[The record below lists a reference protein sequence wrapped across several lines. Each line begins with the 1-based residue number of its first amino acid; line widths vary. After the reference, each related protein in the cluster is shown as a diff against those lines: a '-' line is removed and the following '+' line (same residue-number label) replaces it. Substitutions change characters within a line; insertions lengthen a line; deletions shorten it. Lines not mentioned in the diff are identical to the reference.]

1 MNYGLQISSSG
12 LLTSL
17 SRQDALTSNLANV
30 NTVGYKAITPVV
42 RHRDTAA
49 IEDGLDHLP
58 SNDLLERLGAGPLMG
73 PSRISFKPGPLLEGG
88 ELDLAI
94 DGEGFFLV
102 RQGAGAGAEGDSLRL
117 TRDGRMALDSSGRLV
132 QAASGLPILNASNQ
146 PIYLPPG
153 APLDIDAEGRIYDA
167 DGAMLDQVG
176 LVTADTARLRPEG
189 EGLLAAPPGVIQRAF
204 PGAGRIVHRF
214 VEGSSVDPIDA
225 LRDITSAA
233 GSVSANTAMIDFQ
246 DRLMDRAI
254 NALGRVT

>member
-17 SRQDALTSNLANV
+17 SRQDSLTGNLANV

-42 RHRDTAA
+42 RHRDAA
-49 IEDGLDHLP
+49 SIEDGLDHLP

-102 RQGAGAGAEGDSLRL
+102 RHGAGAEGDSLRL
-117 TRDGRMALDSSGRLV
+117 TRDGRMALDSRGRLV
-132 QAASGLPILNASNQ
+132 QAASGLPILSASNQ
-146 PIYLPPG
+146 PIFLPPG
-153 APLDIDAEGRIYDA
+153 APLDIDGEGRIYDA
-167 DGAMLDQVG
+167 DGALLDQVG

-189 EGLLAAPPGVIQRAF
+189 EGLLAAPPGAIQRAF
-204 PGAGRIVHRF
+204 PGAGRIAHRF